1 MYMGR
6 IKIVSATPADAAEV
20 IRLFGALHRYN
31 SNLDSRFEL
40 ADGWEDLVRQ
50 YLQQSEDSADSV
62 WFLARDNFRVVG
74 FVLVEIHLDSPL
86 YRHRRWAEI
95 VGLYV
100 EPEYRG
106 SAVATLLMEH
116 AYSWAV
122 SHNLRAMQLYVTAA
136 NEPARRFYSKQGFAD
151 SQVIMRRTLS
161 ADDALEDFLPIH
173 SHERLHFSEGGAR
186 PLDMHE
192 RAHSNH
198 TGDIDE

>member
-1 MYMGR
+1 MGR
-6 IKIVSATPADAAEV
+6 IDIVAATPADAAEV

-31 SNLDSRFEL
+31 SDLDPRFAL
-40 ADGWEDLVRQ
+40 ADGWEELVRQ
-50 YLQQSEDSADSV
+50 YLQQSEDSADSA
-62 WFLARDNFRVVG
+62 WLLARDNSRAVG

-86 YRHRRWAEI
+86 YRHRHWAEI

-106 SAVATLLMEH
+106 SSVAHLLMER
-116 AYSWAV
+116 AYNWAIGR
-122 SHNLRAMQLYVTAA
+122 NLRVMQLYVTAA

-151 SQVIMRRTLS
+151 SQLIMRRTLS

-173 SHERLHFSEGGAR
+173 SHQRLHFSEGGAR

-198 TGDIDE
+198 TGETDE